1 MTMTKCPTC
10 KKENALRDR
19 ESSAEI
25 CGLEVRGRG
34 LACRFCDEFL
44 IANAELARME
54 AEAASVMVARGIRD
68 GRQFQF
74 VRKELDITAVDLAKL
89 LGVRPETISRWE
101 RGEYPVDRAA
111 AFALGELFER
121 PRVVRAKLEALATHL

>member
-1 MTMTKCPTC
+1 MSLTKCPTC
-10 KKENALRDR
+10 KKEKALRGR
-19 ESSAEI
+19 ESSTEI
-25 CGLEVRGRG
+25 CGIEVRGRG

-44 IANAELARME
+44 IENAELARME
-54 AEAASVMVARGIRD
+54 TEAARAIVASGIRD

-74 VRKELDITAVDLAKL
+74 VRKELDIRAVDLAKL

-121 PRVVRAKLEALATHL
+121 PRVVRAKLEALAAHL